1 MVSYKLK
8 KNNHMRL
15 KSSIY
20 LFIASV
26 VMFFF
31 ACTPEQYDL
40 DVKDVTPDDLVEG
53 LAYTI
58 THDPVNPNIVY
69 LESKMGDNY
78 TALWEHP
85 QGRSQAKK
93 VTLQIPFDGTY
104 TVKFG
109 VQTRGGIVY
118 GEPATFT
125 IQDFYAGFVTNELWT
140 LLTGGVGASKTWIPD
155 NGQYGLAPGELSYA
169 DPSGTVEWNNWSPN
183 WEPGAGFTVTA
194 GDNPIWESSMTFDLV
209 NGANV
214 TIDDRSTGGVGV
226 KKGTFMLNTDAHTL
240 TLTDVD
246 LLHTAGWSHMTS
258 NWKKDLKI
266 LTMTEN
272 QLRIG
277 ILRQKDTSG
286 EDPWWII
293 WNFVNKTYAD
303 NYEAPAQEIFPTL
316 PEDWRDYVEP
326 KTNLVTTYKLSDE
339 KPFDWCNLDGSLKGT
354 TSIAPRSGV
363 EEVTLVLN
371 SGTGD
376 YTLTDM
382 AGVAH
387 QGKYSLNNEGIYT
400 FSDALPE
407 ISLSDDGRALFKS
420 NPDRTLRIMSYE
432 TSDFTG
438 GLTDLWLASKE
449 LDDQG
454 NLYQYMGYHFVA
466 QTAGAVK
473 SYKATLHFFDTGWAF
488 TVSEPLFISGDGD
501 YTFVINGASEAPY
514 GLYLEIQ
521 KILKD
526 NPNMDVAIKDIKVDG
541 VTIPFDDAAID
552 RGIGDDANAARRYI
566 LNPWGA
572 TAGDAPNYVF
582 GTSIAVTVTVKMD
595 NGTPFIVV
603 EE

>member
-1 MVSYKLK
+1 
-8 KNNHMRL
+8 MRL

-20 LFIASV
+20 LFVASIL
-26 VMFFF
+26 MLFS

-40 DVKDVTPDDLVEG
+40 DEKDVTPDDLVEG

-58 THDPVNPNIVY
+58 THDPINPNIVY
-69 LESKMGDNY
+69 LESKMGNSY

-85 QGRSQAKK
+85 QGRSQEKK

-104 TVKFG
+104 TVRFG
-109 VQTRGGIVY
+109 VQTRGGVVY
-118 GEPATFT
+118 GEPATF
-125 IQDFYAGFVTNELWT
+125 IIHDFYAGFVTNELWT

-155 NGQYGLAPGELSYA
+155 NGKYGLAPGELSYA
-169 DPSGTVEWNNWSPN
+169 DPGGTVEWNNWSPN
-183 WEPGAGFTVTA
+183 WEPAAGFTMAA
-194 GDNPIWESSMTFDLV
+194 GDNPIWESSMTFDLI

-214 TIDDRSTGGVGV
+214 AIDDRSSGGVGQ
-226 KKGTFMLNTDAHTL
+226 KKGSFMLNTDAHTI
-240 TLTDVD
+240 TFTDAD

-266 LTMTEN
+266 LTLTEN

-293 WNFVNKTYAD
+293 WNYVSKEYAD

-316 PEDWRDYVEP
+316 PDDWRDYVEP
-326 KTNLVTTYKLSDE
+326 KTNLVTTYKLSDD
-339 KPFDWCNLDGSLKGT
+339 KPFDWCNLDGSQKG
-354 TSIAPRSGV
+354 IANIAARSGV

-376 YTLTDM
+376 YTLTDLS
-382 AGVAH
+382 GVEH
-387 QGKYSLNNEGIYT
+387 KGKYSLNNEGIYT
-400 FSDALPE
+400 FSEALPE
-407 ISLSDDGRALFKS
+407 IELSADGRAIFKS

-473 SYKATLHFFDTGWAF
+473 SYKATMHFFDTGWTF
-488 TVSEPLFISGDGD
+488 TVSEPLFIAGDGD
-501 YTFVINGASEAPY
+501 YTFVIPGASSAPY
-514 GLYLEIQ
+514 GLYLDIQ
-521 KILKD
+521 KILKE

-541 VTIPFDDAAID
+541 ASISFDDTVID
-552 RGIGDDANAARRYI
+552 RGIGDDDTTARRYI

-572 TAGDAPNYVF
+572 TAGDAPKYVF
-582 GTSIAVTVTVKMD
+582 SSTIAVTVTVKMD
-595 NGTPFIVV
+595 NGTPFIV
-603 EE
+603 E

>member
-1 MVSYKLK
+1 MK
-8 KNNHMRL
+8 L

-20 LFIASV
+20 IFVASV
-26 VMFFF
+26 LMLFS

-40 DVKDVTPDDLVEG
+40 GAMDVTPDDLVEG

-58 THDPVNPNIVY
+58 THDSDNPNIVY
-69 LESKMGDNY
+69 LESKMGDSY

-85 QGRSQAKK
+85 QGRSQDKK
-93 VTLQIPFDGTY
+93 ITLKIPFEGVYSVT
-104 TVKFG
+104 FG
-109 VQTRGGIVY
+109 VQTRGGVVY
-118 GEPATFT
+118 GEPTTFT
-125 IQDFYAGFVTNELWT
+125 IHDFYAGFVTNELWT
-140 LLTGGVGASKTWIPD
+140 LLTGGVGTSKTWIPD
-155 NGQYGLAPGELSYA
+155 NGKYGLAPGELSYA

-183 WEPGAGFTVTA
+183 WEPAAGFTMAA
-194 GDNPIWESSMTFDLV
+194 GDNPIWESSMTFDLI

-214 TIDDRSTGGVGV
+214 SIDDRSSGGVGE
-226 KKGTFMLNTDAHTL
+226 KKGSFMLNTDAHTI
-240 TLTDVD
+240 TFTDVD

-286 EDPWWII
+286 EDPWWVI
-293 WNFVNKTYAD
+293 WNYVNKEYAD

-316 PEDWRDYVEP
+316 PDDWRDYVEP
-326 KTNLVTTYKLSDE
+326 KTNLVTTYKLSDD
-339 KPFDWCNLDGSLKGT
+339 KPFDWCNLDGSLKGIT
-354 TSIAPRSGV
+354 NIAARSGV

-376 YTLTDM
+376 YTLIDM
-382 AGVAH
+382 TGVEH

-400 FSDALPE
+400 FGEALPE
-407 ISLSDDGRALFKS
+407 IELSADGRAIFKS

-432 TSDFTG
+432 TSDYTG

-473 SYKATLHFFDTGWAF
+473 SYKATMHFFDLGWIF

-501 YTFVINGASEAPY
+501 YTFVITGASDAPQ
-514 GLYLEIQ
+514 GLYLDIQ
-521 KILKD
+521 KILKE
-526 NPNMDVAIKDIKVDG
+526 NPNMDVAIKDIQVDG
-541 VTIPFDDAAID
+541 AAIPFDDTVID
-552 RGIGDDANAARRYI
+552 RGIGDDDTTARRYI

-572 TAGDAPNYVF
+572 TAGDAPKYVF
-582 GTSIAVTVTVKMD
+582 SSTISVTVTVKMD
-595 NGTPFIVV
+595 NGTPFIV
-603 EE
+603 E

>member
-1 MVSYKLK
+1 
-8 KNNHMRL
+8 MRL

-20 LFIASV
+20 LFVASIL
-26 VMFFF
+26 MLFS

-40 DVKDVTPDDLVEG
+40 DEKDVTPDDLVEG

-58 THDPVNPNIVY
+58 THDPINPNIVY
-69 LESKMGDNY
+69 LESKMGNSY

-85 QGRSQAKK
+85 QGRSQEKK

-104 TVKFG
+104 TVRFG
-109 VQTRGGIVY
+109 VQTRGGVVY
-118 GEPATFT
+118 GEPATF
-125 IQDFYAGFVTNELWT
+125 IIHDFYAGFVTNELWT

-155 NGQYGLAPGELSYA
+155 NGKYGLAPGELSYA
-169 DPSGTVEWNNWSPN
+169 DPGGTVEWNNWSPN
-183 WEPGAGFTVTA
+183 WEPAAGFTMAA
-194 GDNPIWESSMTFDLV
+194 GDNPIWESSMTFDLI

-214 TIDDRSTGGVGV
+214 AIDDRSSGGVGQ
-226 KKGTFMLNTDAHTL
+226 KKGSFMLNTDAHTI
-240 TLTDVD
+240 TFTDAD

-266 LTMTEN
+266 LTLTEN

-293 WNFVNKTYAD
+293 WNYVSKEYAD

-316 PEDWRDYVEP
+316 PDDWRDYVEP
-326 KTNLVTTYKLSDE
+326 KTNLVTTYKLSDD
-339 KPFDWCNLDGSLKGT
+339 KPFDWCNLDGSQKG
-354 TSIAPRSGV
+354 IANIAARSGV

-376 YTLTDM
+376 YTLTDLS
-382 AGVAH
+382 GVEH
-387 QGKYSLNNEGIYT
+387 KGKYSLNNEGIYT
-400 FSDALPE
+400 FSEALPE
-407 ISLSDDGRALFKS
+407 IELSADGRAIFKS

-473 SYKATLHFFDTGWAF
+473 SYKATMHFFDTGWTF
-488 TVSEPLFISGDGD
+488 TVSEPLFIAGDGD
-501 YTFVINGASEAPY
+501 YTFVIPGASGTPY
-514 GLYLEIQ
+514 GLYLDIQ
-521 KILKD
+521 KILKE

-541 VTIPFDDAAID
+541 ASISFDDTVID
-552 RGIGDDANAARRYI
+552 RGIGDDDTTARRYI

-572 TAGDAPNYVF
+572 TAGDAPKYVF
-582 GTSIAVTVTVKMD
+582 SSTIAVTVTVKMD
-595 NGTPFIVV
+595 NGTPFIV
-603 EE
+603 E

>member
-1 MVSYKLK
+1 
-8 KNNHMRL
+8 MRL

-20 LFIASV
+20 LFVASIL
-26 VMFFF
+26 MLFS

-40 DVKDVTPDDLVEG
+40 DEKDVTPDDLVEG

-58 THDPVNPNIVY
+58 THDPINPNIVY
-69 LESKMGDNY
+69 LESKMGNSY

-85 QGRSQAKK
+85 QGRSQEKK

-104 TVKFG
+104 TVRFG
-109 VQTRGGIVY
+109 VQTRGGVVY
-118 GEPATFT
+118 GEPATF
-125 IQDFYAGFVTNELWT
+125 IIHDFYAGFVTNELWT

-155 NGQYGLAPGELSYA
+155 NGKYGLAPGELSYA
-169 DPSGTVEWNNWSPN
+169 DPGGTVEWNNWSPN
-183 WEPGAGFTVTA
+183 WEPAAGFTMAA
-194 GDNPIWESSMTFDLV
+194 GDNPIWESSMTFDLI

-214 TIDDRSTGGVGV
+214 AIDDRSSGGVGQ
-226 KKGTFMLNTDAHTL
+226 KKGSFMLNTDVHTI
-240 TLTDVD
+240 TFTDAD

-266 LTMTEN
+266 LTLTEN

-293 WNFVNKTYAD
+293 WNYVSKEYAD

-316 PEDWRDYVEP
+316 PDDWRDYVEP
-326 KTNLVTTYKLSDE
+326 KTNLVTTYKLSDD
-339 KPFDWCNLDGSLKGT
+339 KPFDWCNLDGSQKG
-354 TSIAPRSGV
+354 IANIAARSGV

-376 YTLTDM
+376 YTLTDLS
-382 AGVAH
+382 GVEH
-387 QGKYSLNNEGIYT
+387 KGKYSLNNEGIYT
-400 FSDALPE
+400 FSEALPE
-407 ISLSDDGRALFKS
+407 IELSADGRAIFKS

-473 SYKATLHFFDTGWAF
+473 SYKATMHFFDTGWTF
-488 TVSEPLFISGDGD
+488 TVSEPLFIAGDGD
-501 YTFVINGASEAPY
+501 YTFVIPGASGTPY
-514 GLYLEIQ
+514 GLYLDIQ
-521 KILKD
+521 KILKE

-541 VTIPFDDAAID
+541 ASISFDDTVID
-552 RGIGDDANAARRYI
+552 RGIGDDDTTARRYI

-572 TAGDAPNYVF
+572 TAGDAPKYVF
-582 GTSIAVTVTVKMD
+582 SSTIAVTVTVKMD
-595 NGTPFIVV
+595 NGTPFIV
-603 EE
+603 E

>member
-1 MVSYKLK
+1 
-8 KNNHMRL
+8 MRL

-20 LFIASV
+20 LFVASIL
-26 VMFFF
+26 MLFS

-40 DVKDVTPDDLVEG
+40 GAKDVTPDDLVEG

-69 LESKMGDNY
+69 LESKMGNNY

-85 QGRSQAKK
+85 QGRSQEKK
-93 VTLQIPFDGTY
+93 VTLQIPFDGVY
-104 TVKFG
+104 TVRFG
-109 VQTRGGIVY
+109 VQTRGGVVY

-140 LLTGGVGASKTWIPD
+140 LLTGGVGASKMWIPD
-155 NGQYGLAPGELSYA
+155 NGKYGLAPGELSYA
-169 DPSGTVEWNNWSPN
+169 DPGGTVEWNNWSPN
-183 WEPGAGFTVTA
+183 WEPAAGFTMAA
-194 GDNPIWESSMTFDLV
+194 GDNPIWESSMTFDLI

-214 TIDDRSTGGVGV
+214 SIDDRSSGGVGQ
-226 KKGTFMLNTDAHTL
+226 KKGSFMLNTDAHTI
-240 TLTDVD
+240 TFTDVD
-246 LLHTAGWSHMTS
+246 LLHTAGWSKMTS

-266 LTMTEN
+266 LTLTEN

-293 WNFVNKTYAD
+293 WNFVNKEYAD

-326 KTNLVTTYKLSDE
+326 KTNLVITYKLSDD
-339 KPFDWCNLDGSLKGT
+339 KPFDWCNLDGSQKGIT
-354 TSIAPRSGV
+354 NIAARSGV

-376 YTLTDM
+376 YSLTDLS
-382 AGVAH
+382 GVEH
-387 QGKYSLNNEGIYT
+387 KGKYSLNNEGIYT
-400 FSDALPE
+400 FSETLPE
-407 ISLSDDGRALFKS
+407 IELSADGRAIFKS

-473 SYKATLHFFDTGWAF
+473 SYKATMHFFDTGWTF
-488 TVSEPLFISGDGD
+488 TVSEPLFIAGDGD
-501 YTFVINGASEAPY
+501 YTFVIPGASSAPY
-514 GLYLEIQ
+514 GLYLDIQ
-521 KILKD
+521 KILKE

-541 VTIPFDDAAID
+541 ASISFDDTVID
-552 RGIGDDANAARRYI
+552 RGIGDDDTTARRYI

-572 TAGDAPNYVF
+572 TAGDAPKYVF
-582 GTSIAVTVTVKMD
+582 SSTIAVTVTVKMD
-595 NGTPFIVV
+595 NGTPFIV
-603 EE
+603 E

>member
-1 MVSYKLK
+1 
-8 KNNHMRL
+8 MRL

-20 LFIASV
+20 LFIASIL
-26 VMFFF
+26 MLFS

-40 DVKDVTPDDLVEG
+40 DEKDVTPDDLVEG

-69 LESKMGDNY
+69 LESKMGNSY

-85 QGRSQAKK
+85 QGRSQEKK

-104 TVKFG
+104 TVRFG
-109 VQTRGGIVY
+109 VQTRGGVVY
-118 GEPATFT
+118 GEPATFI

-140 LLTGGVGASKTWIPD
+140 LLTGGVGASKMWIPD
-155 NGQYGLAPGELSYA
+155 NGKYGLAPGELSYA
-169 DPSGTVEWNNWSPN
+169 DPGGTVEWNNWSPN
-183 WEPGAGFTVTA
+183 WEPAAGFTMAA
-194 GDNPIWESSMTFDLV
+194 GDNPIWESSMTFDLI

-214 TIDDRSTGGVGV
+214 SIDDRSSGGVGQ
-226 KKGTFMLNTDAHTL
+226 KKGSFMLNTDAHTI
-240 TLTDVD
+240 TFTDAD
-246 LLHTAGWSHMTS
+246 LLHTSGWSHMTS

-266 LTMTEN
+266 LTLTEN

-293 WNFVNKTYAD
+293 WNYVNKEYAD

-316 PEDWRDYVEP
+316 PDDWRDYVEP
-326 KTNLVTTYKLSDE
+326 KTNLVTTYKLSDD
-339 KPFDWCNLDGSLKGT
+339 KPFDWCNLDGSQKG
-354 TSIAPRSGV
+354 IANIAARSGV

-371 SGTGD
+371 SGTSD
-376 YTLTDM
+376 YTLIDI
-382 AGVAH
+382 AGVEYK
-387 QGKYSLNNEGIYT
+387 GKYTLNNEGIYT
-400 FSDALPE
+400 FSNALPE
-407 ISLSDDGRALFKS
+407 IQLSADGRAIFKS

-473 SYKATLHFFDTGWAF
+473 SYKATMHFFDLGWIF
-488 TVSEPLFISGDGD
+488 TVSEPLFISGDGEF
-501 YTFVINGASEAPY
+501 TFVITGASDAPQ
-514 GLYLEIQ
+514 GLYLDIQ
-521 KILKD
+521 KILKE

-541 VTIPFDDAAID
+541 ASISFDDTVID
-552 RGIGDDANAARRYI
+552 RGIGDDDTTARRYI

-572 TAGDAPNYVF
+572 TAGDAPKYVF
-582 GTSIAVTVTVKMD
+582 SSTIAVTVAVKMD
-595 NGTPFIVV
+595 NGTPFIV
-603 EE
+603 E

>member
-1 MVSYKLK
+1 
-8 KNNHMRL
+8 MRL

-20 LFIASV
+20 LFIASIL
-26 VMFFF
+26 MLFS

-40 DVKDVTPDDLVEG
+40 DEKDVTPDDLVEG

-69 LESKMGDNY
+69 LESKMGNSY

-85 QGRSQAKK
+85 QGRSQEKK

-104 TVKFG
+104 TVRFG
-109 VQTRGGIVY
+109 VQTRGGVVY
-118 GEPATFT
+118 GEPATFI

-140 LLTGGVGASKTWIPD
+140 LLTGGVGASKMWIPD
-155 NGQYGLAPGELSYA
+155 NGKYGLAPGELSYA
-169 DPSGTVEWNNWSPN
+169 DPGGTVEWNNWSPN
-183 WEPGAGFTVTA
+183 WEPAAGFTMAA
-194 GDNPIWESSMTFDLV
+194 GDNPIWESSMTFDLI

-214 TIDDRSTGGVGV
+214 SIDDRSSGGVGQ
-226 KKGTFMLNTDAHTL
+226 KKGSFMLNTDAHTI
-240 TLTDVD
+240 TFTDAD
-246 LLHTAGWSHMTS
+246 LLHTSGWSHMTS

-266 LTMTEN
+266 LTLTEN

-293 WNFVNKTYAD
+293 WNYVNKEYAD

-316 PEDWRDYVEP
+316 PDDWRDYVEP
-326 KTNLVTTYKLSDE
+326 KTNLVTTYKLSDD
-339 KPFDWCNLDGSLKGT
+339 KPFDWCNLDGSQKG
-354 TSIAPRSGV
+354 IANIAARSGV

-376 YTLTDM
+376 YTLIDI
-382 AGVAH
+382 AGVEYK
-387 QGKYSLNNEGIYT
+387 GKYTLNNEGIYT
-400 FSDALPE
+400 FSNALPE
-407 ISLSDDGRALFKS
+407 IQLSADGRAIFKS

-473 SYKATLHFFDTGWAF
+473 SYKATMHFFDLGWIF
-488 TVSEPLFISGDGD
+488 TVSEPLFISGDGEF
-501 YTFVINGASEAPY
+501 TFVITGASDAPQ
-514 GLYLEIQ
+514 GLYLDIQ
-521 KILKD
+521 KILKE

-541 VTIPFDDAAID
+541 ASISFDDTVID
-552 RGIGDDANAARRYI
+552 RGIGDDDTTARRYI

-572 TAGDAPNYVF
+572 TAGDAPKYVF
-582 GTSIAVTVTVKMD
+582 SSTIAVTVAVKMD
-595 NGTPFIVV
+595 NGTPFIV
-603 EE
+603 E

>member
-1 MVSYKLK
+1 M
-8 KNNHMRL
+8 
-15 KSSIY
+15 
-20 LFIASV
+20 LFS
-26 VMFFF
+26 

-40 DVKDVTPDDLVEG
+40 GAKDVTPDDLVEG

-69 LESKMGDNY
+69 LESKMGNNY

-85 QGRSQAKK
+85 QGRSQEKK
-93 VTLQIPFDGTY
+93 VTLQIPFDGVY
-104 TVKFG
+104 TVRFG
-109 VQTRGGIVY
+109 VQTRGGVVY

-140 LLTGGVGASKTWIPD
+140 LLTGGVGASKMWIPD
-155 NGQYGLAPGELSYA
+155 NGKYGLAPGELSYA
-169 DPSGTVEWNNWSPN
+169 DPGGTVEWNNWSPN
-183 WEPGAGFTVTA
+183 WEPAAGFTMAA
-194 GDNPIWESSMTFDLV
+194 GDNPIWESSMTFDLI

-214 TIDDRSTGGVGV
+214 SIDDRSSGGVGQ
-226 KKGTFMLNTDAHTL
+226 KKGSFMLNTDAHTI
-240 TLTDVD
+240 TFTDVD
-246 LLHTAGWSHMTS
+246 LLHTAGWSKMTS

-266 LTMTEN
+266 LTLTEN

-293 WNFVNKTYAD
+293 WNFVNKEYAD

-326 KTNLVTTYKLSDE
+326 KTNLVITYKLSDD
-339 KPFDWCNLDGSLKGT
+339 KPFDWCNLDGSQKGIT
-354 TSIAPRSGV
+354 NIAARSGV

-376 YTLTDM
+376 YSLTDLS
-382 AGVAH
+382 GVEH
-387 QGKYSLNNEGIYT
+387 KGKYSLNNEGIYT
-400 FSDALPE
+400 FSETLPE
-407 ISLSDDGRALFKS
+407 IELSADGRAIFKS

-473 SYKATLHFFDTGWAF
+473 SYKATMHFFDTGWTF
-488 TVSEPLFISGDGD
+488 TVSEPLFIAGDGD
-501 YTFVINGASEAPY
+501 YTFVIPGASSAPY
-514 GLYLEIQ
+514 GLYLDIQ
-521 KILKD
+521 KILKE

-541 VTIPFDDAAID
+541 ASISFDDTVID
-552 RGIGDDANAARRYI
+552 RGIGDDDTTARRYI

-572 TAGDAPNYVF
+572 TAGDAPKYVF
-582 GTSIAVTVTVKMD
+582 SSTIAVTVTVKMD
-595 NGTPFIVV
+595 NGTPFIV
-603 EE
+603 E

>member
-1 MVSYKLK
+1 ML
-8 KNNHMRL
+8 
-15 KSSIY
+15 
-20 LFIASV
+20 
-26 VMFFF
+26 FF

-40 DVKDVTPDDLVEG
+40 DAKDVTPDDLVEG

-69 LESKMGDNY
+69 LESKMGDRY

-85 QGRSQAKK
+85 QGRSQEKK

-104 TVKFG
+104 TVRFG
-109 VQTRGGIVY
+109 VQTRGGVVY

-169 DPSGTVEWNNWSPN
+169 DPGGTVEWNNWSPN
-183 WEPGAGFTVTA
+183 WEPAAGFTMAA
-194 GDNPIWESSMTFDLV
+194 GDHPIWESSMTFDLI

-214 TIDDRSTGGVGV
+214 SIDDRSTGGVGV
-226 KKGTFMLNTDAHTL
+226 RKGSFMLNTDAHTI
-240 TLTDVD
+240 TFTDVD
-246 LLHTAGWSHMTS
+246 LLHTAGWNHMTS

-286 EDPWWII
+286 EDPWWVI
-293 WNFVNKTYAD
+293 WNFVNKEYAD

-316 PEDWRDYVEP
+316 PDDWRDYVEP
-326 KTNLVTTYKLSDE
+326 KTNLVTTYKLSDD
-339 KPFDWCNLDGSLKGT
+339 KPFDWCNLDGSQKGIGN
-354 TSIAPRSGV
+354 IAARSGV

-376 YTLTDM
+376 YALTDI
-382 AGVAH
+382 AGVEH
-387 QGKYSLNNEGIYT
+387 KGKYSLSGEGIYT
-400 FSDALPE
+400 FSDPLPE
-407 ISLSDDGRALFKS
+407 IVLSNDGRALFKT

-449 LDDQG
+449 LDDQA

-466 QTAGAVK
+466 QSAAAVK
-473 SYKATLHFFDTGWAF
+473 SYKATMHFFDLGWIF
-488 TVSEPLFISGDGD
+488 TASEPIFISGDGD
-501 YTFVINGASEAPY
+501 YTFVIAGASDVPY
-514 GLYLEIQ
+514 GMYLDIQ

-526 NPNMDVAIKDIKVDG
+526 NPNMDVAIKEIKVDG
-541 VTIPFDDAAID
+541 AAIPFDDTAID
-552 RGIGDDANAARRYI
+552 RGVGDDATTARRYI

-572 TAGDAPNYVF
+572 TVGDTPNYVF
-582 GTSIAVTVTVKMD
+582 GSSIAVTVTVKMD
-595 NGTPFIVV
+595 NGTPFIVKK
-603 EE
+603 E